1 MPKRMR
7 DEDLSE
13 SNAPP
18 TEINPYEVLGIQQE
32 ASQDEIKKAY
42 RKAALRHHPDKAA
55 AEDKDAAH
63 IKFQEVAFAFA
74 ILSDERRRKRY
85 DTTGRTEESLDL
97 DDDDF
102 DWMTFFKEQFEGVV
116 TEETINNFANE
127 YKGGDEERQAVLDA
141 YVKVKGK
148 MPSLYDY
155 VMLSDMVEDEER
167 FRFII
172 DKAIDDGEVEAFA
185 RYTNES
191 ESARTK
197 RIAAARKRKE
207 REAKEADEAAEEI
220 KEKNSSRT
228 KGKKTNG
235 DTGGMGDLA
244 ALIQQRQKGRAEN
257 FFDDLEARYAP
268 KAKKSKKGIVEEPPE
283 EAFAAN
289 RTKSAN
295 GPESEG
301 NRKSKRAK
309 QA

>member
-102 DWMTFFKEQFEGVV
+102 DWTTFFKEQFEGVV